1 MKILQEFADHVMT
14 QNSRATTGTNVLIA
28 LRNSIMNGNFSAG
41 ERLTEMSLSKKFG
54 VSRTPLRQALEQLVS
69 EGLLARNKSGGCI
82 VSSFSLSDAADA
94 IEIRGVLEGTAVRLA
109 AERGISETQKH
120 QLLQHLDKIDIVL
133 EREHFSLSD
142 YVTLNTKLHDDLNT
156 LCGSEVLL
164 NEIQRVN
171 KLPAASPAAFLIE
184 EVDLPDFEKSI
195 KLAQDQH
202 QNIVEA
208 IINREGG
215 RAEYLAREHARLA
228 RKNLEFVMNRNPKL
242 AKKIPGLELITS
254 IGE

>member
-1 MKILQEFADHVMT
+1 
-14 QNSRATTGTNVLIA
+14 
-28 LRNSIMNGNFSAG
+28 MNGNFTSG

-54 VSRTPLRQALEQLVS
+54 VSRTPLRQALEQLVN
-69 EGLLARNKSGGCI
+69 EGLLARNNSGGCI
-82 VSSFSLSDAADA
+82 VSSFSLRDAADA

-109 AERGISETQKH
+109 AERGIAETQKYKLR
-120 QLLQHLDKIDIVL
+120 QNLGKINTVL
-133 EREHFSLSD
+133 EKERFSLTD
-142 YVTLNTKLHDDLNT
+142 YVTLNTKLHEDLNT

-164 NEIQRVN
+164 NEIKRVN

-184 EVDLPDFEKSI
+184 EVDLPNFEQSI

-254 IGE
+254 TGE